1 MKETIVKFDE
11 KEFVVDCDF
20 TQDYNKVVI
29 YELRDNTPLPIYMG
43 HDLKSACKKWAKDI
57 EDISVLVETFEL
69 WAEDQGID
77 LQIMDFMEVGKL
89 FDQYVDSLDGEELFI
104 LLIPNENYT
113 YVDWS
118 KVEEVM

>member
-1 MKETIVKFDE
+1 MKETKIKFDE
-11 KEFVVDCDF
+11 KEFTVDCDF
-20 TQDYNKVVI
+20 TQEYNRVVI
-29 YELRDNTPLPIYMG
+29 YELRNNTPLPIYMG
-43 HDLKSACKKWAKDI
+43 CDLKSACKKWANDI

-89 FDQYVDSLDGEELFI
+89 YDQYIDSLDGEELFI

-118 KVEEVM
+118 KVEEVI